1 MALVVA
7 TPHPDLDIHALFSHY
22 DSTYFDCTLSS
33 SCVEWSSPR
42 LTSCTAT
49 CTYFKAFCRI
59 TLSRPLLMYLS
70 ADHVKNTLLH
80 EMIHAHL
87 FVTKKIRSHGTHG
100 PEFREFMNLI
110 NSSTI
115 TDDQRPSFGY
125 KITLFHDFHDEDVV
139 DDNIAHCWMCQKCGD
154 TTKRATPSQPS
165 HADCVVQAHHAKKTC
180 SYADC
185 HWHRH
190 RVKCDGTYMKMQ
202 NLEEHHDK
210 KKAVLKGSARLH
222 GSESLEKLIPEK
234 TGKSIMTYS
243 KRTVKLL
250 PSSDKSN
257 LRATSQEKTGKPI
270 MTYSKRT
277 IKLLPST
284 DKVNSNA
291 TSHGSSRLIKRK
303 SSEGN
308 VSDKRG
314 KSITEH
320 NKEITMFF
328 PSAANSHKISQP
340 RTRRNMVSPGEQE
353 HSPNTEESSQRSK
366 LGVRIDQKPDLQ
378 DLSSPNTKKSREG
391 NRSVKGKSPQLRTI
405 KEEITSSQPAHTSP
419 YPSKAVLEEKP
430 QQFTCNKRN
439 SSHPEMEKAKEK
451 PKASEKTVESEVQT
465 HGDITRSLPSRGNS
479 RAGSSSGKVVQ
490 HRKSELSSSN
500 MVALS
505 RKRRL
510 TRKESNFQ
518 EHKVVSKWL
527 DYYEDEST
535 DEEIEPLVNIRTVRN
550 KRMKILRESIKREKE
565 ENERKLKDEMEVKLL
580 CLPGFS
586 QDRVLEISDDD
597 IC

>member
-22 DSTYFDCTLSS
+22 NSTYFDHTLSS
-33 SCVEWSSPR
+33 SFVEWSTPR
-42 LTSCTAT
+42 LTSSIAT
-49 CTYFKAFCRI
+49 CTYLKGFCQI
-59 TLSRPLLMYLS
+59 TLSRPLLMHLS

-80 EMIHAHL
+80 EMIHAYL

-100 PEFREFMNLI
+100 PEFRQFMNLI
-110 NSSTI
+110 NSNTI
-115 TDDQRPSFGY
+115 TDEQMPSFGY

-139 DDNIAHCWMCQKCGD
+139 DDNISHCWMCKKCGD
-154 TTKRATPSQPS
+154 TTKRATTTQPS
-165 HADCVVQAHHAKKTC
+165 YADCVVQAHHSKKTC

-190 RVKCDGTYMKMQ
+190 KVKCGGTYIKIQ
-202 NLEEHHDK
+202 KLEERDR
-210 KKAVLKGSARLH
+210 KKATLEGSTRLH
-222 GSESLEKLIPEK
+222 DSESLEKSIPEK
-234 TGKSIMTYS
+234 TGKSIMTYR
-243 KRTVKLL
+243 KRTTKLL
-250 PSSDKSN
+250 PPSDKSN
-257 LRATSQEKTGKPI
+257 S
-270 MTYSKRT
+270 S
-277 IKLLPST
+277 
-284 DKVNSNA
+284 A
-291 TSHGSSRLIKRK
+291 TSHGSSRLIEWK

-308 VSDKRG
+308 ISDKRG

-340 RTRRNMVSPGEQE
+340 RTRRNMVPPGEQE
-353 HSPNTEESSQRSK
+353 HSSPNTEESSQRSK
-366 LGVRIDQKPDLQ
+366 LGVRIDQKSDLK
-378 DLSSPNTKKSREG
+378 DISSPKEKKPPEG

-405 KEEITSSQPAHTSP
+405 KEEITSSQPAHTSL

-430 QQFTCNKRN
+430 QQSTWKGRK
-439 SSHPEMEKAKEK
+439 SSHPEMEKANEK
-451 PKASEKTVESEVQT
+451 PKASEKKVESVVQT
-465 HGDITRSLPSRGNS
+465 HGDITRSFPSRGNS
-479 RAGSSSGKVVQ
+479 HAGSSCGKVVQ
-490 HRKSELSSSN
+490 HGKSEVSPSN

-510 TRKESNFQ
+510 ARKELIFQ

-565 ENERKLKDEMEVKLL
+565 ENERKLKDEIEVKLS

-586 QDRVLEISDDD
+586 QDRALDISDDD
-597 IC
+597 DTS